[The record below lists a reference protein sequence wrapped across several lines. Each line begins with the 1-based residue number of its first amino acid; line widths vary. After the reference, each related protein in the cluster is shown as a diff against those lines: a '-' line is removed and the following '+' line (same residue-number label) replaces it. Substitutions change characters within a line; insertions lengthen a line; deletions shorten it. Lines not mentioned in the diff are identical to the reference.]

1 MSKIAP
7 HAAEIPWFGKGL
19 EFAKD
24 SPNILLKMAQEYGE
38 VVQFH
43 LFGYEIYLV
52 TNPDL
57 VREVLVTKIAQF
69 PKSEFDIQILSKFVG
84 YGLVTANGEAHR
96 RQRQLV
102 QPAFHTNRIQNYAE
116 TMVRYT
122 DDTLKG
128 WVSGETKEI
137 SREMAELTMYVVSK
151 TLFDVDRDNMSG
163 MAQQIGQ
170 TIHEIQAIANS
181 DFNFPIP
188 IPDWLPT
195 SKNQRRKRAK
205 QVLDATIDGIVAQ
218 RRATSIDG
226 QVEDRG
232 DLLSM
237 LLLAR
242 DDAGT
247 SLTDDEIREQA
258 ATLFIAGHETTS
270 NALTWTWHL
279 LSQYP
284 QIEAKL
290 HTELD
295 QQLGGR
301 LPTVHDLRNLPY
313 TEKIIKES
321 LRLYPPA
328 WVLNGRQATEDTT
341 IGDYYIPKGATIFI
355 SPYVLHRLPQYFAQ
369 PDLFDPERFAP
380 ENEKLIPRYAYI
392 PFGAGAR
399 VCIGNSFA
407 MMEARLILATIA
419 QRYRLQ
425 LAPDQKVTLNPQ
437 ITLSPKHGLPMHI
450 SQRKPVMAVSS

>member
-57 VREVLVTKIAQF
+57 VREVLVAKIAQF

-116 TMVRYT
+116 TMVQYT

-341 IGDYYIPKGATIFI
+341 IGDYHIPKGATIFI

>member
-116 TMVRYT
+116 TMVQYT

-341 IGDYYIPKGATIFI
+341 IGDYHIPKGATIFI

-425 LAPDQKVTLNPQ
+425 LTPDQKVTLNPQ

>member
-7 HAAEIPWFGKGL
+7 RAAEIPWFGKGL

-24 SPNILLKMAQEYGE
+24 SPNSLLKMAQEYGE

-102 QPAFHTNRIQNYAE
+102 QPAFHTNRIQNYAQ
-116 TMVRYT
+116 TMVQYT
-122 DDTLKG
+122 DDILKG

-205 QVLDATIDGIVAQ
+205 QVLDTTIDGIVAQ

-279 LSQYP
+279 LAQYP

-341 IGDYYIPKGATIFI
+341 VGDYHIPKGATIFI

-437 ITLSPKHGLPMHI
+437 ITLSHKGGLRMQI
-450 SQRKPVMAVSS
+450 SERKPVMAISR